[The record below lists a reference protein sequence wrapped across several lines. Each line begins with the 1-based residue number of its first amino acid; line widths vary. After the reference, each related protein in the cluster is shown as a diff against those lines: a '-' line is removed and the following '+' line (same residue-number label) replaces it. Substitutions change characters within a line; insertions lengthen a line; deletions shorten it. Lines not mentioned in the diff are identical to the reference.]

1 MIDLYEELKK
11 ILFCFEKKQID
22 YALAGGLAFS
32 LYARPRATMDIDL
45 VIKSDDWG
53 KVLSV
58 MRSLG
63 YLESALPMT
72 FLGGRVKMRRLTRVE
87 KGKTDLMVADFLLAQ
102 SGVVKKILS
111 ERVTREWEGGKI
123 WLVSRK
129 GLVQLKK
136 LRSSKQDKLDIEE
149 LKGEKAKKEK

>member
-45 VIKSDDWG
+45 VIKSDDWE
-53 KVLSV
+53 KALSA
-58 MRSLG
+58 MKSLG
-63 YLESALPMT
+63 YLESASPMT
-72 FLGGRVKMRRLTRVE
+72 FVGGQVKMRRLTRVE
-87 KGKTDLMVADFLLAQ
+87 KGGTDLMVVDFLLAK
-102 SGVVKKILS
+102 SGVVKKSLS
-111 ERVTREWEGGKI
+111 ERVARAWEGKKI

-129 GLVQLKK
+129 GLIQLKQ
-136 LRSSKQDKLDIEE
+136 LRSSKQDRLDIEE

>member
-1 MIDLYEELKK
+1 MLDLYEELKK
-11 ILFCFEKKQID
+11 ILSCFEEKQID

-45 VIKSDDWG
+45 VIKSDDW
-53 KVLSV
+53 KNVHSA
-58 MRSLG
+58 MKSLG
-63 YLESALPMT
+63 YMESALPMT
-72 FLGGRVKMRRLTRVE
+72 FVGGQVKMRRLTRVE
-87 KGKTDLMVADFLLAQ
+87 KGKTDLIVVDFLLAK

-111 ERVTREWEGGKI
+111 ERVAKQWEGGKI

-129 GLVQLKK
+129 GLVRLKQ

-149 LKGEKAKKEK
+149 LKDEKTKKEK

>member
-11 ILFCFEKKQID
+11 ILSCFEEKQID

-45 VIKSDDWG
+45 VIKSDDWK
-53 KVLSV
+53 KVLSA
-58 MRSLG
+58 MKSLG
-63 YLESALPMT
+63 YLESALPIT
-72 FLGGRVKMRRLTRVE
+72 FDGGQVKMRRLTRVE
-87 KGKTDLMVADFLLAQ
+87 RGKTDLMVVDFLLAKN
-102 SGVVKKILS
+102 GVVKKILS
-111 ERVTREWEGGKI
+111 ERVAREWEGGKI

-129 GLVQLKK
+129 GLVRLKQ

-149 LKGEKAKKEK
+149 LKGEKTKKEK